1 MRRILVIG
9 IGTGHPDHLTL
20 EAIRAIGEAN
30 VIFVPTKG
38 EDKAELADVR
48 RGMIARHGAA
58 EVTLVDFAVPRR
70 QTDGVGYRQG
80 VDLWHAAIADIH
92 ERLFLDHLAEGET
105 GAFLVWGD
113 PMLYD
118 STIRILERVR
128 DGGRVA
134 FTVSV
139 LPGITSIQLLA
150 ARHRIP
156 INGIGQPV
164 TITPGRRLSEVFPQT
179 AEAVVV
185 MLDGEEAFL
194 AVEDLGTEIFWGA
207 YLGLPQEITI
217 AGRLG
222 AVRDAIVAARATARA
237 RHGWIM
243 DIYLLRR
250 PATPP
255 AAGMTGL

>member
-1 MRRILVIG
+1 MRRVLVIG
-9 IGTGHPDHLTL
+9 IGTGNPEHLTL
-20 EAIRAIGEAN
+20 EAVRAIGDAE

-38 EDKAELADVR
+38 ADKAELADVR

-58 EVTLVDFAVPRR
+58 DVRLIDFAVPRR
-70 QTDGVGYRQG
+70 QTDGIGYRQG
-80 VDLWHAAIADIH
+80 VDLWHAEIADIH
-92 ERLFLDHLAEGET
+92 EHLFLDHLADGQT

-118 STIRILERVR
+118 STLRILERVR
-128 DGGRVA
+128 AGGRIA
-134 FTVSV
+134 FDISV

-150 ARHRIP
+150 ARHGIP

-164 TITPGRRLSEVFPQT
+164 TITPGRRLSELFPRT
-179 AEAVVV
+179 AQAVVV

-194 AVEDLGTEIFWGA
+194 SVEDPDAEIFWGA
-207 YLGLPQEITI
+207 YLGLPQEITM

-222 AVRDAIVAARATARA
+222 AVRAAIVAARAEARA

-243 DIYLLRR
+243 DIYLLRA
-250 PATPP
+250 P
-255 AAGMTGL
+255 

>member
-9 IGTGHPDHLTL
+9 IGTGNPDHLTL
-20 EAIRAIGEAN
+20 EAVRAIGDAH

-48 RGMIARHGAA
+48 RSMIAQHGAPDA
-58 EVTLVDFAVPRR
+58 RLVDFAVPRR

-80 VDLWHAAIADIH
+80 VDRWHAAIADIH
-92 ERLFLDHLAEGET
+92 EQLFLDHLADGET

-118 STIRILERVR
+118 STLRILDRVR

-134 FTVSV
+134 FEVSV

-156 INGIGQPV
+156 INDIGQPV
-164 TITPGRRLSEVFPQT
+164 TITPARRLSDIFPET
-179 AEAVVV
+179 AQAAVV

-194 AVEDLGTEIFWGA
+194 AVEDEETEIFWGA

-222 AVRDAIVAARATARA
+222 AVRATIVAARAEARA

-243 DIYLLRR
+243 DIYLLRA
-250 PATPP
+250 PARELT
-255 AAGMTGL
+255 AQR

>member
-9 IGTGHPDHLTL
+9 IGTGNPDHLTL
-20 EAIRAIGEAN
+20 EAVRAIGEAQ

-38 EDKAELADVR
+38 DDKVELADVR
-48 RGMIARHGAA
+48 RGIIARNGSAS
-58 EVTLVDFAVPRR
+58 VRLVEFAVPRR
-70 QTDGVGYRQG
+70 QTDGIGYRQG
-80 VDLWHAAIADIH
+80 VDLWHAAIAGIH
-92 ERLFLDHLAEGET
+92 EQLFLDHLADGET

-118 STIRILERVR
+118 STLRILERVR
-128 DGGRVA
+128 DAGHVA
-134 FTVSV
+134 FDVSV
-139 LPGITSIQLLA
+139 LPGITSMQLLA

-156 INGIGQPV
+156 INDIGLPV
-164 TITPGRRLSEVFPQT
+164 TITPARRLSGIFPRA

-194 AVEDLGTEIFWGA
+194 AVDELDTEIFWGA

-222 AVRDAIVAARATARA
+222 AVRSAIVEARAAARA

-243 DIYLLRR
+243 DIYLLRTPSQG
-250 PATPP
+250 PA
-255 AAGMTGL
+255 GQR